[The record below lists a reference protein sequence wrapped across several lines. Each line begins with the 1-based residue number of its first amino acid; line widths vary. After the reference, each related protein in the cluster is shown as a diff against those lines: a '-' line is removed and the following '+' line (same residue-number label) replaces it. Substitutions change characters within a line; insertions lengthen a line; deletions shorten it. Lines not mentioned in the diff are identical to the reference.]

1 MSRSVVPFN
10 GPDADRDDLYNCHR
24 KIFHRG
30 AKVSEIVT
38 KYRNYNNIIEKLYL
52 AGTSESCCGLF
63 NLTV

>member
-10 GPDADRDDLYNCHR
+10 GPDTDRDDLYNYDR

-30 AKVSEIVT
+30 AKVREIVT

-52 AGTSESCCGLF
+52 AGTSESLFGMF
-63 NLTV
+63 NLRV